1 MSISDFTG
9 DAVLTAIKNEVD
21 GGRLYLF
28 SGPVPASADDPL
40 DMDNVHTQIA
50 EFTAGNDGVTGLTFA
65 APVGAGMLK
74 SPAEVWEATVAFDGV
89 NAGATTLTPTFYRF
103 GAPGDD
109 CRDAA
114 TGARLQGTAGGPL
127 TNLPCGDQTAN
138 GANKISVDTFV
149 VAAEAG

>member
-50 EFTAGNDGVTGLTFA
+50 EFTAGNDGMTGLTFA

-74 SPAEVWEATVAFDGV
+74 SPEA
-89 NAGATTLTPTFYRF
+89 
-103 GAPGDD
+103 
-109 CRDAA
+109 
-114 TGARLQGTAGGPL
+114 
-127 TNLPCGDQTAN
+127 
-138 GANKISVDTFV
+138 S
-149 VAAEAG
+149 